1 MLLTLEALPARHGDA
16 LLLHCGKTSDPDHY
30 IIDGGWK
37 NVYDNDLKPR
47 LESLRGS
54 KPTLPIR
61 LLMVSHVDEDHI
73 TGIVDMTAELR
84 DQVQNKK
91 PVSYK
96 IASVWHNSFDDILEN
111 GAKTLSQA
119 GTSVLSAASA
129 NAVAGLDIPL
139 GEDAAIRLA
148 GVAQGRTLRDDAKFL
163 GCAVNKDGNKGL
175 MTVAAAPVEITT
187 GVKIRVVGPGPDQV
201 EELRKEWDKYLD
213 KKKLGVSTA
222 GVELAQYLDES
233 APNLSSIV
241 AHVECGGK
249 EILFTG
255 DARGD
260 FILEGME
267 KTGLLPAGGTRHLS
281 VLKVPHHGSD
291 RNIETEF
298 FKRLPADHYIFSA
311 DGEYGNPDLT
321 TFQMLFKARSGDTK
335 PFTIHLTYDPAT
347 YRKDSKK
354 DLAYPLAKL
363 KALFKARKDAGQV
376 FTVNFPSGPGK
387 FVRIDLLDAYT
398 GP

>member
-129 NAVAGLDIPL
+129 NAAR
-139 GEDAAIRLA
+139 IR
-148 GVAQGRTLRDDAKFL
+148 
-163 GCAVNKDGNKGL
+163 C
-175 MTVAAAPVEITT
+175 
-187 GVKIRVVGPGPDQV
+187 
-201 EELRKEWDKYLD
+201 
-213 KKKLGVSTA
+213 
-222 GVELAQYLDES
+222 
-233 APNLSSIV
+233 SSRSP
-241 AHVECGGK
+241 
-249 EILFTG
+249 
-255 DARGD
+255 AR
-260 FILEGME
+260 
-267 KTGLLPAGGTRHLS
+267 PW
-281 VLKVPHHGSD
+281 
-291 RNIETEF
+291 
-298 FKRLPADHYIFSA
+298 
-311 DGEYGNPDLT
+311 
-321 TFQMLFKARSGDTK
+321 
-335 PFTIHLTYDPAT
+335 
-347 YRKDSKK
+347 
-354 DLAYPLAKL
+354 
-363 KALFKARKDAGQV
+363 
-376 FTVNFPSGPGK
+376 
-387 FVRIDLLDAYT
+387 
-398 GP
+398 